1 MKTIHTLLFLA
12 PTLGLATQPQ
22 AQQAQQTSPG
32 LVRIQPFASQQT
44 PFDAEAWRTKLAAV
58 DLDQREQDFAAMAQR
73 LRRDPEARAEVEKW
87 AREGDSELAWTAR
100 LLLRES
106 EGRGQVGLG
115 GAFAGP
121 RGQLFQIP
129 DLGLGGGSGL
139 DAWLQDFD
147 PNVPDDFFLAP
158 NAPRVPPSSQGGAN
172 SKSQSFEMRSG
183 PDGVHVTILED
194 ENGNT
199 DKKEYTAESMDKLL
213 EEHPELADRLGG
225 QALWLTPGMRATTK
239 GDHALQFFFGDP
251 DHARALGTPAPR
263 TDVLGVTVRALPK
276 GEAKMHGLAE
286 GVGLVVERV
295 EPRSVAE
302 ALGIQRGHVL
312 VEMNEH
318 ELHAAQDITDQLCAR
333 AADGEIRVKLI
344 DRWGQNRTRTWTP
357 EPKDAGQAAPS
368 KDEAKKPE
376 LRKI

>member
-1 MKTIHTLLFLA
+1 MKPIHSLLILA
-12 PTLGLATQPQ
+12 PTLGLAAQPL
-22 AQQAQQTSPG
+22 AQTSPG
-32 LVRIQPFASQQT
+32 LVRIQPLAPQHSE
-44 PFDAEAWRTKLAAV
+44 PFEAEAWRAKLGAV
-58 DLDQREQDFAAMAQR
+58 DLDQREQDFASMAHR
-73 LRRDPEARAEVEKW
+73 LRHDRAARAEVERW

-100 LLLRES
+100 LLLRET

-121 RGQLFQIP
+121 QGHWLQIP
-129 DLGLGGGSGL
+129 DPLHGGAGF

-147 PNVPDDFFLAP
+147 PNIHDDFFLAP
-158 NAPRVPPSSQGGAN
+158 NAPRVPQSQGNAT
-172 SKSQSFEMRSG
+172 SKSRSFEMRSG
-183 PDGVHVTILED
+183 PDGVHVTVLED

-199 DKKEYTAESMDKLL
+199 DKKEYTAESLEKLL
-213 EEHPELADRLGG
+213 AEHPELADDLGG
-225 QALWLTPGMRATTK
+225 EALGLTPGARIATD
-239 GDHALQFFFGDP
+239 GHALRFFFSDP
-251 DHARALGTPAPR
+251 GSARAFGNPTPR

-276 GEAKMHGLAE
+276 GEAKAQGLAE

-295 EPRSVAE
+295 EPRSIAE

-333 AADGEIRVKLI
+333 QADGEIRVKLI
-344 DRWGQNRTRTWTP
+344 DRWGQTRTRTWKA
-357 EPKDAGQAAPS
+357 EPKDVAPQG
-368 KDEAKKPE
+368 EAKKPE